1 MVSAVAVDVKNRRLL
16 GSRTLGVSTT
26 FIFMTRYFIAANVWL
41 ALAIVAILGCTNRS
55 TEHYAMSSFFS
66 GPAIGASS
74 FTFIEFVQVSVLTID
89 TFGGWS

>member
-1 MVSAVAVDVKNRRLL
+1 VAQL
-16 GSRTLGVSTT
+16 STLGVSTT

-74 FTFIEFVQVSVLTID
+74 YTFIEFVLFALSAFFFVLTWM
-89 TFGGWS
+89 TRKKS